1 MATNG
6 LDTTGMDTPPVVAPE
21 EWQTARDALL
31 QREKA
36 ATRARDELAAERRR
50 LPWVEI
56 DKPYRFVGPDGE
68 RSLADL
74 FDGRTQLIVYR
85 AFFEPGVENW
95 PDGGCSGCAMF
106 IDNLGHLAHLNERD
120 TTFVAVSPAPIDAIE
135 RYKSRM
141 GWEVPWSS
149 TVDDFSRD
157 FGVDEYFGL
166 IVFVRA
172 DDHIYQTYFTNG
184 RSVDAIG
191 NVWSLLDITPLGRQ
205 EDWEDSPAGYPQ
217 GPPYGWWKL
226 HDQYR
231 PDAAETSAPS
241 TSPPS

>member
-1 MATNG
+1 MAANG
-6 LDTTGMDTPPVVAPE
+6 LDTTGMDTPPVVSPG
-21 EWQTARDALL
+21 EWETARDALL
-31 QREKA
+31 KKEKA
-36 ATRARDELAAERRR
+36 ATRERDELAAERRR

-56 DKPYRFVGPDGE
+56 EKAYRFGGPDGE
-68 RSLADL
+68 QSLGDL

-106 IDNLGHLAHLNERD
+106 IDNLGHLAHLNQRD
-120 TTFVAVSPAPIDAIE
+120 TTFVLVSPAPVDAIE

-141 GWEVPWSS
+141 GWDAPWFSS
-149 TVDDFSRD
+149 YDDFSQD

-166 IVFVRA
+166 NVFIRA
-172 DDHIYQTYFTNG
+172 DDRIYRTYFTNG
-184 RSVDAIG
+184 RAADAIG

-205 EDWEDSPAGYPQ
+205 EEWEDSPAGYPQ
-217 GPPYGWWKL
+217 GPPYEWWKL

-231 PDAAETSAPS
+231 RDASSAPS
-241 TSPPS
+241 AS